1 MVLSMRNAT
10 LQKLIWVLIYGGL
23 LAVLLGLSIQKADDA
38 LGWPIVVTGA
48 VLAAAGVV
56 LIFIRARRKDPPST
70 QAPTT

>member
-38 LGWPIVVTGA
+38 LGWPIVVAGA
-48 VLAAAGVV
+48 LLAAVGAV
-56 LIFIRARRKDPPST
+56 LIFIRARRKDRP
-70 QAPTT
+70 